1 MALVTGTAAGTD
13 LPASAQ
19 PAPERPSRARHL
31 AATRPVAAYL
41 VVTFVLG
48 WGLLLPLVLT
58 GTPVEPGLLVLVL
71 LGQLLPAVLVSAA
84 EGGRPAVRALLAQT
98 FRWRV
103 AARWW
108 LVAVLAVPVVA
119 VVGAAL
125 VRGPDAVAAL
135 TRPGVVTGYLVALTI
150 VPVINLWEETGWM
163 FVQTRLAAR
172 HGLVRG
178 AALTAVAFA
187 ALHLP
192 LYLDPSVRTTVLV
205 ALGALVIAVPFRLLA
220 GWLHGVTGGSVLLV
234 AVYHGAF
241 NATNSPTFGDAVAP
255 GLEPALLGGGAVLV
269 LGALVALHLR
279 RAT

>member
-1 MALVTGTAAGTD
+1 MTHLTGTVAGTD
-13 LPASAQ
+13 LPTSAQ
-19 PAPERPSRARHL
+19 PVPERPSRARHL
-31 AATRPVAAYL
+31 AATHPVAAYL
-41 VVTFVLG
+41 AVTFVVG

-58 GTPVEPGLLVLVL
+58 GNPVEPGLIVLVLV
-71 LGQLLPAVLVSAA
+71 GQLLPAVLISAA
-84 EGGRPAVRALLAQT
+84 EGGRPAVRALFAQT

-103 AARWW
+103 AVHWW
-108 LVAVLAVPVVA
+108 LVAVVAVPVVA
-119 VVGAAL
+119 VAGAAL

-172 HGLVRG
+172 HGAVRG

-192 LYLDPSVRTTVLV
+192 LYVDPSLRTTLLV
-205 ALGALVIAVPFRLLA
+205 ALAALVIAVPFRLLA

-234 AVYHGAF
+234 AIYHGAF
-241 NATNSPTFGDAVAP
+241 NATNSQTFGDAVAP
-255 GLEPALLGGGAVLV
+255 GVEPALLGGGAVLV
-269 LGALVALHLR
+269 LGALLAVRLR
-279 RAT
+279 RAR